1 MLLKGLVSSEPSANL
16 NHSPKSMNKTALALS
31 LTVILVG
38 AASADAQTAATPP
51 PAAPPPA
58 AAPAAAAPAAPAP
71 PSWSTTVAPTYV
83 SEYMFRGVKLGGN
96 SFEPSVTSTYGNW
109 TLEVWAND
117 PISNS
122 DKVPGQSDP
131 EIDPQGSYTFTINDS
146 TNIQPGFTWYTY
158 VRAPTN
164 QGFYRMTFEPNVAL
178 NYTAEGVTVTPK
190 IYYDM
195 VLKGPTYE
203 LDFAYTTPLKA
214 MGSEIDWV
222 GTVGAYDWTDSVN
235 SASPKI
241 KTAGEYWLLGFTMP
255 FTLNKSAKLI
265 LGYSYTGGGSAYT
278 KQGNGPEITNTAAV
292 NRGVVT
298 VSLAWTF

>member
-1 MLLKGLVSSEPSANL
+1 
-16 NHSPKSMNKTALALS
+16 MNKTVLAHC
-31 LTVILVG
+31 LTVLLAG
-38 AASADAQTAATPP
+38 AASVNAQTAATPP
-51 PAAPPPA
+51 PAAPPP

-71 PSWSTTVAPTYV
+71 PSWSTTVTPTYV

-109 TLEVWAND
+109 TIGVWVND

-131 EIDPQGSYTFTINDS
+131 EIDPSGSYTITINDS

-158 VRAPTN
+158 CRAPTN

-178 NYTAEGVTVTPK
+178 NYTSDGVTITPK
-190 IYYDM
+190 LYYDV

-203 LDFAYTTPLKA
+203 LDLAYTTPLKGI
-214 MGSEIDWV
+214 GSEFDWV
-222 GTVGAYDWTDSVN
+222 ATVGAYDWTDSVK

-241 KTAGEYWLLGFTMP
+241 KATGDYWLVGFTMP
-255 FTLNKSAKLI
+255 FAVSKSAKI
-265 LGYSYTGGGSAYT
+265 IVGYSYTGGGNANF
-278 KQGNGPEITNTAAV
+278 KQGNGPDVPNTAAV

-298 VSLAWTF
+298 ASLAWTF

>member
-1 MLLKGLVSSEPSANL
+1 
-16 NHSPKSMNKTALALS
+16 MNKTRLALCLS
-31 LTVILVG
+31 ALT
-38 AASADAQTAATPP
+38 AAAISAEAQTAATPS
-51 PAAPPPA
+51 PAAPPP

-71 PSWSTTVAPTYV
+71 PSWSTTVTPTYV
-83 SEYMFRGVKLGGN
+83 SEYMFRGVKLGGS
-96 SFEPSVTSTYGNW
+96 SFEPYVTSTYGNW

-117 PISNS
+117 PISNA

-178 NYTAEGVTVTPK
+178 NYTTDNVTITPK
-190 IYYDM
+190 IYYDV

-203 LDFAYTTPLKA
+203 MDFAYTTPWKA
-214 MGSEIDWV
+214 IGSEIDWV
-222 GTVGAYDWTDSVN
+222 ATVGAYDWTDSTN
-235 SASPKI
+235 GASPKI
-241 KTAGEYWLLGFTMP
+241 KATGDYWLLGFTMP
-255 FTLNKSAKLI
+255 FAVSKSAKI
-265 LGYSYTGGGSAYT
+265 IVGYSYTGGVDANF
-278 KQGNGPEITNTAAV
+278 KQANEPLVANTAAV

-298 VSLAWTF
+298 ASLAWTF